1 MGVSVERD
9 ARWQARRS
17 SIVDIAAR
25 LFAERGYDA
34 TGTAELCGAAGLGK
48 GSFYYYVESK
58 QNLLSLIHERVM
70 TEVLEFGE
78 AILAADETATE
89 RLLRLGR
96 EQLRIIARYP
106 AHVSVFLHEHK
117 ALTGERAR
125 RLGAKR
131 RDYERIVERIL
142 QDGVDAGEFEIDD
155 VRLAA
160 LGWLGMH
167 NYTYI
172 WYRPGSRYSPDE
184 ISAEFFALF
193 VLGAARR

>member
-1 MGVSVERD
+1 MGVSVEHD
-9 ARWQARRS
+9 ARWEARRS
-17 SIVDIAAR
+17 SIVDTAAR
-25 LFAERGYDA
+25 LFAERGYHA
-34 TGTAELCGAAGLGK
+34 TGTAELCDAVGLGK

-70 TEVLEFGE
+70 SDVLEFAE
-78 AILAADETATE
+78 EIVAADEPATD

-96 EQLRIIARYP
+96 EQLSIIARYP
-106 AHVSVFLHEHK
+106 AHVAVFLHEHK
-117 ALTGERAR
+117 ALTGEPAR
-125 RLGAKR
+125 RLTAKR

-142 QDGVDAGEFEIDD
+142 QDGVDEGEFEIDD

-172 WYRPGSRYSPDE
+172 WYRPESPYSPDE
-184 ISAEFFALF
+184 ISAEYFALF
-193 VLGAARR
+193 VRGAVRR

>member
-1 MGVSVERD
+1 MGVSVDRD
-9 ARWQARRS
+9 ARWEARRR
-17 SIVDIAAR
+17 SIVDTAAR
-25 LFAERGYDA
+25 LFAERGYHA
-34 TGTAELCGAAGLGK
+34 TGTAELCGAVGLGK

-70 TEVLEFGE
+70 TDVLEFAE
-78 AILAADETATE
+78 EIVAADESATR

-96 EQLRIIARYP
+96 EQLAIIARYP
-106 AHVSVFLHEHK
+106 AHVAVFLHEHK
-117 ALTGERAR
+117 ALTGEPAR
-125 RLGAKR
+125 RLTEKR
-131 RDYERIVERIL
+131 REYERIIERIL
-142 QDGVDAGEFEIDD
+142 QDGVDGGEFEIED

-172 WYRPGSRYSPDE
+172 WYRPDSAYSPDE

-193 VLGAARR
+193 VRGATRR